1 MSERVQGNEY
11 MPIYGLHHK
20 DTTTMANLRRIII
33 FNSVISKVPSNA
45 IIGTITSSWT
55 RRRVGLSSQR
65 N

>member
-1 MSERVQGNEY
+1 
-11 MPIYGLHHK
+11 
-20 DTTTMANLRRIII
+20 MANLRRIII